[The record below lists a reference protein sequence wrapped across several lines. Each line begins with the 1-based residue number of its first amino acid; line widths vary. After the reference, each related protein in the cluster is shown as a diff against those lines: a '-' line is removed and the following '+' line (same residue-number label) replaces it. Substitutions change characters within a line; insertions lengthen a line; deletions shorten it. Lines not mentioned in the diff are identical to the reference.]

1 MEKNGKEMK
10 DIHKKALQL
19 RGVYVKGFRRKRQKE
34 ERTLPNTLS
43 HLQSLSFAQKEEME
57 ARLSHPKTCLAK
69 SPKYSQLPIHILI
82 YIKMIWASACENA
95 DSGSRAPGWGPQVV
109 SAAYLQANT

>member
-19 RGVYVKGFRRKRQKE
+19 RGVYVKEFRRKRQKE

-43 HLQSLSFAQKEEME
+43 HLQSPPLALLRRKKWKPGFLTQKH
-57 ARLSHPKTCLAK
+57 AWLKVPSIRSYPFTF
-69 SPKYSQLPIHILI
+69 
-82 YIKMIWASACENA
+82 
-95 DSGSRAPGWGPQVV
+95 
-109 SAAYLQANT
+109 